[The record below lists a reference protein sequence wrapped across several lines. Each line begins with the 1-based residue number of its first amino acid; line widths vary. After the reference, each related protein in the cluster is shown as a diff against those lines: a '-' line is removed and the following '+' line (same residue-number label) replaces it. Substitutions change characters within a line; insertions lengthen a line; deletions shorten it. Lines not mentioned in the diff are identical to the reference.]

1 MASPMTESASP
12 LVWPRFCYN
21 IASPS
26 LPVRSSPNKKRPR
39 SSSSSNHASAFKPAS
54 ASPSTVR
61 ASDTFAVPPPP
72 LKRRRT
78 FEPRVVVASSP
89 SSSSFFSADL
99 ADRTYSNLMKRMAEK
114 YQQRQEEQEK

>member
-21 IASPS
+21 ISSPT
-26 LPVRSSPNKKRPR
+26 PVRSSPNKKRPR
-39 SSSSSNHASAFKPAS
+39 SSSSSNRASAFRPAS

-89 SSSSFFSADL
+89 SSFFSADL